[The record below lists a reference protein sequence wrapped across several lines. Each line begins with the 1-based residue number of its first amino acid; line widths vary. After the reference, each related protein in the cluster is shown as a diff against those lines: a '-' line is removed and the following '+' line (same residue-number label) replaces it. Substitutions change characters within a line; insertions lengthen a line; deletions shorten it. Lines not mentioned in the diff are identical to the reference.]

1 LASALKLAAATKPA
15 TVPKPAVASKAA
27 SASETTAASK
37 PASAP
42 KTVAAPKAIAAA
54 PKVASVKAITLTA
67 SRAATDDAPSKA
79 AATGQKGASVTM
91 KTGVLKIKAGAKRPA
106 SMEPSLAKTAKQSKA
121 AKSSLFVPASAQ
133 KVAVPLSPAHGSDDN
148 RVKFCSMLGV
158 WSTSSS
164 SSSDS
169 SASESTRAPQPNPD
183 TAIPSA
189 IVVAGSELPMIP
201 KISELDAT
209 QLEMELGRMDPDAPH
224 GARGSAGMFLN

>member
-1 LASALKLAAATKPA
+1 
-15 TVPKPAVASKAA
+15 
-27 SASETTAASK
+27 
-37 PASAP
+37 
-42 KTVAAPKAIAAA
+42 
-54 PKVASVKAITLTA
+54 
-67 SRAATDDAPSKA
+67 
-79 AATGQKGASVTM
+79 
-91 KTGVLKIKAGAKRPA
+91 
-106 SMEPSLAKTAKQSKA
+106 
-121 AKSSLFVPASAQ
+121 
-133 KVAVPLSPAHGSDDN
+133 
-148 RVKFCSMLGV
+148 MLGV